1 MSLPSGEQQ
10 ILDGIAETLRA
21 SEPRLASMFAIFGRL
36 FKNEGPPLRER
47 LPAARPFARLAAVR
61 HRLSTMRGARA
72 RRGRRRETS
81 SSGASLPGASL
92 SSASSDGAGPR
103 TGKPVWQ
110 LVFVFAN
117 IVAAV
122 VIVAVLIA
130 LNTHSARTC
139 IQRPSPSA
147 PVFVFRSGNCPAQAG
162 SGGSAPQR

>member
-1 MSLPSGEQQ
+1 LEYDMSLPSGEQQ

-36 FKNEGPPLRER
+36 VKNEGPPLRER
-47 LPAARPFARLAAVR
+47 LPAARPFARLAALR

-72 RRGRRRETS
+72 RDSRRGETS
-81 SSGASLPGASL
+81 SSGASLPGASYY
-92 SSASSDGAGPR
+92 GAGPR

-117 IVAAV
+117 VVAAV

-130 LNTHSARTC
+130 LSAHSARTC
-139 IQRPSPSA
+139 TQRPSPSA
-147 PVFVFRSGNCPAQAG
+147 PVFVFRGGNCPAQAG